1 MYQPESDTCRRREVA
16 VEESVNPILHGV
28 MYEIYIRSYSD
39 HSGDGTGDFLGIVD
53 RLDYISRLGVS
64 SILLNCPFLSVHGK
78 DHHPLVDWMKIDPE
92 LGTLSDF
99 LLLLEKSHMRGLKVL
114 LSLPVNATSDQHVWF
129 SESRSA
135 KGSLFSKSYFW
146 SETPPPEPETRH
158 DPPEKIN
165 WTLDPD
171 SGRYYWFGDHKDE
184 PSLNYGDGEVLA
196 EMCRIF
202 EHWFALDVDGFR
214 LAGAGR
220 LHARKKNEILPVSD
234 PFKVFQPVISPL
246 KKSYPE
252 KMFLFETG
260 SPPSGQRQV
269 NDARLFYHFNP
280 FFPAVISAIKKED
293 RSPLEPLLEAGSKG
307 RTKKSLPR
315 NRTIHL
321 RERSEETF
329 ELLNSE
335 SLEDALFPLEPD
347 LPEDRPILSRVARL
361 MENGRR
367 RIQLVM
373 SLFFTFP
380 GLPVLYYGDEIGMGD
395 HPHLRGKNPIRTP
408 MHWSADRNAGFSR
421 ADPEELFNPVIE
433 DPLYSY
439 QMVNVES
446 QERFPDSH
454 LWNVRKM
461 IEIRNQNPLL
471 YGDGD
476 FDLVET
482 KSASVLA
489 YVRSSDGATALF
501 VHNLSKSARFGH
513 LDLSKWYG
521 FKPREMFS
529 GGVFPTVAKSP
540 YLLTMTPY
548 STIWFLLEAPA
559 NKKVARVRRRTT

>member
-1 MYQPESDTCRRREVA
+1 VVVDEP
-16 VEESVNPILHGV
+16 VNPILHGV

-78 DHHPLVDWMKIDPE
+78 DHHPLLDWMKLDHE

-99 LLLLEKSHMRGLKVL
+99 LLLLEKAHMKGLKVL

-129 SESRSA
+129 SESRLSR
-135 KGSLFSKSYFW
+135 GSLFSNSYFW
-146 SETPPPEPETRH
+146 SDTPPPEPETRH

-165 WTLDPD
+165 WTLDAD

-184 PSLNYGDGEVLA
+184 PSLNYGDAEVLS

-202 EHWFALDVDGFR
+202 EHWFALEVDGFR

-220 LHARKKNEILPVSD
+220 LHSWKKNEIIPVQD
-234 PFKVFQPVISPL
+234 PFQTFHPVIYPL

-260 SPPSGQRQV
+260 SPPSKRGQV
-269 NDARLFYHFNP
+269 NDSRLFYHFNP
-280 FFPAVISAIKKED
+280 FFPAVISAIKNED
-293 RSPLEPLLEAGSKG
+293 RSPLEPILDGKPKG
-307 RTKKSLPR
+307 RSKKSLSR

-329 ELLNSE
+329 ELLDTLS
-335 SLEDALFPLEPD
+335 SDDALFPLAPD

-373 SLFFTFP
+373 SLFLTFP

-454 LWNVRKM
+454 LWNVRRM
-461 IEIRNQNPLL
+461 IEVRNQNPLL

-476 FDLVET
+476 FELIET
-482 KSASVLA
+482 RSASILA
-489 YVRSSDGATALF
+489 YVRSCDGATGLF
-501 VHNLSKSARFGH
+501 IHNLSKSAMFGH
-513 LDLSKWYG
+513 LDLAKWHGY
-521 FKPREMFS
+521 KPREMFS
-529 GGVFPTVAKSP
+529 GGAFPTVGKAP
-540 YLLTMTPY
+540 YLITMTPY
-548 STIWFLLEAPA
+548 STIWFLLEAPIR
-559 NKKVARVRRRTT
+559 KKMAKSRRRGS